1 LRYRDCG
8 KEAWVPPFGSRLWQ
22 ALIEEAARV
31 PVVRAALNRSY
42 KREFDVMRGSAR
54 IFYGLY
60 QSFPEAIR
68 DISPG
73 SPEGHD
79 SEVVAL
85 RLAGE
90 AQVRPSD
97 YPILFWLHE
106 LLPDCRLLFDLGGG
120 VGISYFA
127 YRRLLRFP
135 PGMTWLIDELPS
147 VAALGARLA
156 SRESDPELRYTSSI
170 DELAH
175 ADILLAS
182 GSLHLIEDP
191 FDLLRSA
198 AALPPHFLINK
209 VPLVDR
215 PSAVT
220 LHNLGPAFCAY
231 HLFNRAQFV
240 DEIRS
245 LGYELQDEWATP
257 DLSERIPYF
266 PEYRLTAYTGFYFRK
281 AR

>member
-1 LRYRDCG
+1 LHYRDFC
-8 KEAWVPPFGSRLWQ
+8 KEAWVRFGSRLWQ
-22 ALIEEAARV
+22 ALIEEAACI
-31 PVVRAALNRSY
+31 PAVRAALNRSY
-42 KREFDVMRGSAR
+42 KREFDATRGSAR
-54 IFYGLY
+54 IFYGIY
-60 QSFPEAIR
+60 RSFPEAIR
-68 DISPG
+68 DIPPG

-79 SEVVAL
+79 SEAVAL
-85 RLAGE
+85 RLAGGG
-90 AQVRPSD
+90 QVRPSD
-97 YPILFWLHE
+97 YPILFWLHK

-120 VGISYFA
+120 VGISYFG
-127 YRRLLRFP
+127 YRRLLEFP
-135 PGMTWLIDELPS
+135 AGMTWLIDELPA
-147 VAALGARLA
+147 VAALGALSA
-156 SRESDPELRYTSSI
+156 STESDPALRYTSSI

-182 GSLHLIEDP
+182 GSLHLIENP

-215 PSAVT
+215 PAAVT

-240 DEIRS
+240 GQVRS
-245 LGYELQDEWATP
+245 LGYELQHEWATP
-257 DLSERIPYF
+257 DLSARIPYF
-266 PEYRLTAYTGFYFRK
+266 PEYRVPAYSGFYFRK